1 MFYRQA
7 GGSNA
12 FRISK
17 WAGGAETVLKSV
29 VVSNLATNTFF
40 RIQATAN
47 GQDLKL
53 FLNEVEKVSVQD
65 STYSG
70 GSAGLMIGAGSS
82 SVYQHRAD
90 NFCAALGTSCS
101 VAP

>member
-1 MFYRQA
+1 M
-7 GGSNA
+7 
-12 FRISK
+12 
-17 WAGGAETVLKSV
+17 LKSV

-53 FLNEVEKVSVQD
+53 FLNGVEGVR
-65 STYSG
+65 SG
-70 GSAGLMIGAGSS
+70 LRRIRRLGQAHDWRRGSS

-90 NFCAALGTSCS
+90 NCAALGASFS